1 MLGAASA
8 AELKRTVYSDLVV
21 SAEPAS
27 TGGERQTL
35 RRLDGQTI
43 DIQAIIKGGP
53 AVQRIVLRPVPELSE
68 TGGPTEEPFLL
79 VAESV
84 RDRAMITLDAAGNI
98 AQWNEAAERITGY
111 SADEIIGRPTNALA
125 ASEKEAAVEDQVLL
139 RTAVEVGRAEHEGWK
154 KREDGSEYY
163 AATSLTPLF
172 DRKRNLTGFGV
183 MIRDLTSG
191 GGFDTLQNE
200 EQVRQAQ
207 RMEAVGRLASGIAHD
222 FNNLL
227 TAIHGHAQFLL
238 EDLGESDPSRVDAE
252 EILYSADRAAGLTR
266 QLLAFSRGKAA
277 QPQSIDLN
285 QIVSSMERLLRRV
298 ISENIKL
305 VPMLD
310 PAVWSVR
317 ADPSQIEQ
325 VLVNLIV
332 NARDAMPNGGTIT
345 IKTGNTELTDRYLAI
360 REEVKPGRY
369 AMLAVSDTG
378 VGMDRETQA
387 HIFEPFFT
395 TKEPGKGTG
404 LGLSTVYGIVRQSG
418 GHVFVYSE
426 PGKGTTFKIYLPF
439 GGSSA
444 QTQTATIE
452 DAQRAHAGETLLVVE
467 DDPGVRALAKRAL
480 EARGY
485 HVIVAASGTEALD
498 AFRQTPERIA
508 LVLSDVM
515 LPDTSGTALVEAI
528 KAIAPSSRLLL
539 MSGYTAEDVQR
550 HGNALNV
557 EFIEKPF
564 TPDALMRKVREVI
577 DAPGEH

>member
-8 AELKRTVYSDLVV
+8 AELKRAVYSDLVV
-21 SAEPAS
+21 SAEPAA

-227 TAIHGHAQFLL
+227 TAIAGYTALVL
-238 EDLGESDPSRVDAE
+238 SSLDDSDTRREDLQEVVKA
-252 EILYSADRAAGLTR
+252 AQRATALTR
-266 QLLAFSRGKAA
+266 QLLAVSRRQIL
-277 QPQSIDLN
+277 QPSVLDLNMLVADLEKMLRRTIPENIDL
-285 QIVSSMERLLRRV
+285 QLDLG
-298 ISENIKL
+298 
-305 VPMLD
+305 PMTE
-310 PAVWSVR
+310 AVR
-317 ADPSQIEQ
+317 ADRGQLEQ
-325 VLVNLIV
+325 VVLNLAI
-332 NARDAMPNGGTIT
+332 NAGDAMPEGGQ
-345 IKTGNTELTDRYLAI
+345 LRLATAAVDVDEAWA
-360 REEVKPGRY
+360 RRLAPMPPARY
-369 AMLAVSDTG
+369 ARLTVSDRG
-378 VGMDRETQA
+378 IGMAPEIQSR
-387 HIFEPFFT
+387 IFEAFFT
-395 TKEPGKGTG
+395 TKERGKGTG
-404 LGLSTVYGIVRQSG
+404 LGLATVYGIVKQSG
-418 GHVFVYSE
+418 GFIWVESKV
-426 PGKGTTFKIYLPF
+426 GQGTTFEVYLPVVHEPVTETMPLP
-439 GGSSA
+439 SLIPQHSA
-444 QTQTATIE
+444 GTQTIMLA
-452 DAQRAHAGETLLVVE
+452 E
-467 DDPGVRALAKRAL
+467 DDGAVRRLARDVL
-480 EARGY
+480 TNQGYTVLDARDGE
-485 HVIVAASGTEALD
+485 EALQL
-498 AFRQTPERIA
+498 ARQYSGPIHLLIA
-508 LVLSDVM
+508 DVVMPGLSGRELSARVSVDRPDIRVLY
-515 LPDTSGTALVEAI
+515 T
-528 KAIAPSSRLLL
+528 
-539 MSGYTAEDVQR
+539 SGYTENLMMRA
-550 HGNALNV
+550 GFV
-557 EFIEKPF
+557 EGLPLLPKPF
-564 TPDALMRKVREVI
+564 LPADLLRRV
-577 DAPGEH
+577 GEILGAVT